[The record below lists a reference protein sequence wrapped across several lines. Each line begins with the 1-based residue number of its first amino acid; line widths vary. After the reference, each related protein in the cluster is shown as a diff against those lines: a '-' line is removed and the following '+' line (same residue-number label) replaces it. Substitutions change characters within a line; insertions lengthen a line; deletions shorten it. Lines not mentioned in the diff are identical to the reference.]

1 MEPISQSA
9 MVDQETNGFITS
21 PPKPA
26 TDSDSDKHFAAPP
39 YTDEHSPTIPQN
51 ISVFN
56 NVTDESNHVSH
67 LEQEAPRQEAS
78 ESSSDSEL
86 PALLERQHLDQ
97 VKDNEPVSVTEHG
110 SSDQQAS
117 SIQEYERTESSYLAH
132 GCLQVTENAP
142 TEPEVE
148 VTNSVAVSENI
159 EPEGDSV
166 REHDTLEDQSSSA
179 DQLIPLE
186 PEVDRDSSDQ
196 LGTLA
201 PAEPEITNAVPPP
214 TLPSDTVNASP
225 ATDHF
230 QSPND
235 TTVVISSQVL
245 PSSSSSTPLQ
255 LPLLPPDIFL
265 PRSQSQSL
273 TISTNRVWEADKDAS
288 DCRRCKRRFNFLV
301 RRHHCR

>member
-1 MEPISQSA
+1 MEPISQLA
-9 MVDQETNGFITS
+9 MADQETNGFITS

-26 TDSDSDKHFAAPP
+26 TDSNSDKHLAAPL
-39 YTDEHSPTIPQN
+39 YTDEHSPTIPDN

-56 NVTDESNHVSH
+56 NVTENSDQVSH
-67 LEQEAPRQEAS
+67 MEQEASRQEAP

-97 VKDNEPVSVTEHG
+97 VKDNEPVSVAEHG

-117 SIQEYERTESSYLAH
+117 SIQENEQPESSDLAH

-142 TEPEVE
+142 TETEVE
-148 VTNSVAVSENI
+148 VPNSVAASENI
-159 EPEGDSV
+159 EAQDDSV
-166 REHDTLEDQSSSA
+166 REHDTLEDQSSMA
-179 DQLIPLE
+179 DQLISLE

-225 ATDHF
+225 ATDRF

-235 TTVVISSQVL
+235 TNVVISSQ

-255 LPLLPPDIFL
+255 APLLPPDIFL